1 VGTVNIS
8 WNIRMHK
15 QKLFVISDFLF
26 SLKSESSVLKVQKRH
41 KMDSS
46 ENGLKKETAF
56 RTALNVSG
64 NSYL

>member
-1 VGTVNIS
+1 
-8 WNIRMHK
+8 MHK